1 MTCIDAT
8 GLSFRQVNEA
18 IAAAKDADVLLEHA
32 LGQRYIGAGS
42 AGRRIRIEG
51 VPGNALGAYLD
62 GTRIEVAGNAQ
73 DATGDTMNDGEIV
86 IHGSCGDA
94 AGYAMRGGRIFV
106 RGNVGYRA
114 GIHMKAYQEKI
125 PVLIVGGEA
134 GSFLGEYQAGGCI
147 AVLGLETRGRAPV
160 GDFCATG
167 MHGGVLYLR
176 ADALPEDLPAQVM
189 AVQAEEA
196 DLAFLR
202 PHVADFCR
210 AFSLD
215 MAHALSQST
224 GSTSCARTRTTP
236 TTAFTRRT
244 RDCIIGKK
252 QPPFFPRWTAFRG
265 QTPSPR
271 KGGRKHEQYRQ
282 RSAAIRH
289 RQRRQVHPP
298 GVLRR
303 LRAR

>member
-1 MTCIDAT
+1 
-8 GLSFRQVNEA
+8 
-18 IAAAKDADVLLEHA
+18 
-32 LGQRYIGAGS
+32 
-42 AGRRIRIEG
+42 
-51 VPGNALGAYLD
+51 
-62 GTRIEVAGNAQ
+62 
-73 DATGDTMNDGEIV
+73 
-86 IHGSCGDA
+86 
-94 AGYAMRGGRIFV
+94 MRGGRIFV

-215 MAHALSQST
+215 MAQVM
-224 GSTSCARTRTTP
+224 
-236 TTAFTRRT
+236 
-244 RDCIIGKK
+244 D
-252 QPPFFPRWTAFRG
+252 
-265 QTPSPR
+265 
-271 KGGRKHEQYRQ
+271 
-282 RSAAIRH
+282 H
-289 RQRRQVHPP
+289 RFY
-298 GVLRR
+298 VLRPNTHNPYHR
-303 LRAR
+303 LYTQN